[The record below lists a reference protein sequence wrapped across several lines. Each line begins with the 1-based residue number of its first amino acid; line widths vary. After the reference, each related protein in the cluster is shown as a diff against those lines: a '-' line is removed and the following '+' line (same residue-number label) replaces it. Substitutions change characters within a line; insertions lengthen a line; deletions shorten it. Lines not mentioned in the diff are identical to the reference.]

1 MISHPFKI
9 DDHRHLKVCYT
20 LDQPAKNDRRQQLM
34 EYILDVAAA
43 GQTRFTLQEW
53 EALIDEI
60 VHSRLTVGE
69 WLDQRSCTSTDAELV
84 NSATSSNSHGV
95 LSPEIPRR

>member
-1 MISHPFKI
+1 MISQPFEI

-53 EALIDEI
+53 EALVDEI

-69 WLDQRSCTSTDAELV
+69 WLDGRGAFVRSTKVSGETTHE
-84 NSATSSNSHGV
+84 
-95 LSPEIPRR
+95 SPN

>member
-1 MISHPFKI
+1 MISQPFKI

-20 LDQPAKNDRRQQLM
+20 LDHPAKSERRQQLM

-53 EALIDEI
+53 EALVDEI

-69 WLDQRSCTSTDAELV
+69 WLDQRSTSTDAELA
-84 NSATSSNSHGV
+84 NSATSSTLTRNSTEV
-95 LSPEIPRR
+95 A